1 MGGVLKLAADW
12 LPPARP
18 ALRERLYL
26 GALGVAAV
34 ISGLAIARL
43 PLLYAGL
50 GVALAL
56 VAVGSLL
63 EPLVGVGAA
72 LLAGLAR
79 AWLARALPAIPAELG
94 QGLFL
99 LAVGAWIARGLL
111 RRELRIPPM
120 PFSLPLLLFLGVTL
134 FSLWTPT
141 DLWVGFTEWAKWGQL
156 LLMAWL
162 VYDRFTDRV
171 DGSATALRLIFG
183 GLALTALLQA
193 GIGLWQFAFQK
204 QGLTYFVINDRF
216 YRAFGTFEQPNP
228 YGGFMGMMAA
238 LGGGVLLGV
247 AGEWVSGQVE
257 RWRGRDESR
266 RANALSA
273 APTWPLG
280 LGGALLLALCG
291 MALIASWSRGAWM
304 GFGAALLVMAAVL
317 PRRGWWG
324 IVLVVALVGGGAVLY
339 QAGALPAAIASRLTG
354 FLEYTRFEDVRGVA
368 INDANF
374 AVLERMAHWQAG
386 LAMWRDHFW
395 LGVGLGC
402 YEPAYPRYALV
413 NWPLPLGH
421 AHNFY
426 LNLLAET
433 GVVGLAAHLMLLGTL
448 LGRLWTATRRLSG
461 PERGLALGLLGAW
474 THLMVHHGVDN
485 LLVNNLHLYLG
496 ILLALSAWVSA
507 RARRPGRFIAITSPE
522 RYPPL

>member
-1 MGGVLKLAADW
+1 MGGVLRPATDFF
-12 LPPARP
+12 PTARP
-18 ALRERLYL
+18 AVRDRLR
-26 GALGVAAV
+26 LGVLGTVAV
-34 ISGLAIARL
+34 VGGLTIARL
-43 PLLYAGL
+43 PLLYAAL
-50 GVALAL
+50 GVALAV

-99 LAVGAWIARGLL
+99 LAVGTWLARGLL

-120 PFSLPLLLFLGVTL
+120 PFTLPLLLFLGVTL
-134 FSLWTPT
+134 LSLWTPA
-141 DLWVGFTEWAKWGQL
+141 DLWVGFTEWAKWVQL

-162 VYDRFTDRV
+162 VYDRLTDPAARP
-171 DGSATALRLIFG
+171 TRALGFILG
-183 GLALTALLQA
+183 ALMLTVLFQA
-193 GIGLWQFAFQK
+193 GLGLWQFAFQK

-228 YGGFMGMMAA
+228 YGGFMGMTAA
-238 LGGGVLLGV
+238 LGGGVLLV
-247 AGEWVSGQVE
+247 LAGEWVSAQWG
-257 RWRGRDESR
+257 RWRGRDVSR
-266 RANALSA
+266 PAHGLAWL
-273 APTWPLG
+273 
-280 LGGALLLALCG
+280 LGGAIMLALCG
-291 MALIASWSRGAWM
+291 AALIASWSRGAWM
-304 GFGAALLVMAAVL
+304 GLGAALLVLAAAL

-324 IVLVVALVGGGAVLY
+324 LVGAAALVAGGVVLY

-402 YEPAYPRYALV
+402 YEPAYPRYALI

-433 GVVGLAAHLMLLGTL
+433 GVVGLAAHLVLLCAL
-448 LGRLWTATRRLSG
+448 LGRLWGATRRLSG

-496 ILLALSAWVSA
+496 ILLALSAWVSE
-507 RARRPGRFIAITSPE
+507 RARRPRRFIVVTSPE
-522 RYPPL
+522 QYLPL